1 MQLSTRLDPQNAIIY
16 RLAARKGETFRFVQS
31 SLFPDSILQ
40 SIAVLSKDYD
50 EFIIEK
56 HEKNGISRID
66 IACLQSL
73 I

>member
-1 MQLSTRLDPQNAIIY
+1 MQLSTRLNPENPIIY
-16 RLAARKGETFRFVQS
+16 RLAARKGDAFRFVQS
-31 SLFPDSILQ
+31 SLFPDSILYT
-40 SIAVLSKDYD
+40 ITVLKKDYD

-56 HEKNGISRID
+56 HEKSGISRID